1 MPDWKSEIRQR
12 LRGLRLSPERESEIL
27 DELSSHLQDRYD
39 ELCASGLSQS
49 EARRNVVAELDF
61 TDLVSELQTTEVASH
76 EPVPQGAPRTG
87 HFFSDFLM
95 DLRYAARTLRKS
107 PGFTTVAILTLA
119 LGIGAN
125 AAVFTVINSLIL
137 NPLPVDRIST
147 LVALNTT
154 QRKQA
159 AQLGDLQLL
168 SIPNFR
174 DLRNRTNSFASF
186 AAHSNP
192 AAVTIIDKDEPH
204 RAFMELVTANYF
216 ATLGLQ
222 PALGRFFLPD
232 EDTTSGMA
240 PVAVLGYSA
249 WQNRF
254 GGRADIV
261 GQSIKLNNVPF
272 TIIGVGPKDFK
283 GLYAVFGPDLWV
295 PFTMA
300 RQFLSPQQQDA
311 LTDRSIPLVTGIA
324 RLRDGNSFAQVQAE
338 MKIASASLDNEFP
351 DSNSG
356 QSLVVRHLTE
366 AAYGP
371 ERQGVVWG
379 SMLLAAIVGIVLLIA
394 CSNVANLLLARAAAR
409 RQEIAVRMALGAGR
423 TRLVRQLLT
432 ESVTVSLFS
441 GILGFLFGY
450 GGCQL
455 LSSLRPAEY
464 AQNLAELRIGPVVFG
479 FTFIVAILT
488 GLIFGIVPA
497 LRTSRTS
504 VSEVIKEET
513 RTAGRRRGRFSF
525 ANILLGAQ
533 VAGSLVLLVIAAIFL
548 HSIQQEYTIDPG
560 YQTKHLAIFM
570 LYPGQAG
577 YDQPHTEQ
585 FYKQVRD
592 RISSVPGISSL
603 SWASNMPLWGRKET
617 GLLLEGQEQRKKSDA
632 ISAVVNTVDLDYFS
646 TLGISFVAGRDFIQ
660 DDRDGSTSVAII
672 NDTMAA
678 QYWPNQNALGRRLQ
692 LPQGKNSLQ
701 VVGIVKASNYQTLGE
716 SPQPCVFIPL
726 RQNFSDGMILYVR
739 SEQDPNTILA
749 GVRDEIHRI
758 DPALAVEDIRTG
770 TKIIDQALWWGK
782 IAVNLLTV
790 FGFLAVGLASV
801 GLYGIMAYSVNQRR
815 REIGVRM
822 ALGANQ
828 ETVWFLI
835 LRQGMTMVLGGL
847 AAGVTIALLVGRGL
861 SRFLYGV
868 KGTDY
873 FSLAGASLTL
883 LLVALI
889 ACYLPARSASRVDPL
904 VALRDT

>member
-1 MPDWKSEIRQR
+1 MPDWKSEILER
-12 LRGLRLSPERESEIL
+12 LRGSRLSPERESEIL

-61 TDLVSELQTTEVASH
+61 TDLVSELQTTEVAPH

-107 PGFTTVAILTLA
+107 PGFAAVAILTLA

-192 AAVTIIDKDEPH
+192 TAVTIIDKDEPH

-216 ATLGLQ
+216 ATLGLH

-232 EDTTSGMA
+232 EDATPGMA

-254 GGRADIV
+254 GGRADVV
-261 GQSIKLNNVPF
+261 GQSIRLNNVPF

-311 LTDRSIPLVTGIA
+311 LTDRNIPLVTGIA

-371 ERQGVVWG
+371 ERQGVVWV

-423 TRLVRQLLT
+423 ARLVRQLLT
-432 ESVTVSLFS
+432 ESVTVSFFS

-513 RTAGRRRGRFSF
+513 RTAGRRRGRFSI

-560 YQTKHLAIFM
+560 YQTKYLAIFM

-577 YDQPHTEQ
+577 YDQPRTEQ
-585 FYKQVRD
+585 FYKQVRE

-646 TLGISFVAGRDFIQ
+646 TLGVSFVAGRDFSQ

-739 SEQDPNTILA
+739 SEQDANTILA

-758 DPALAVEDIRTG
+758 DPALAIEDIRTG
-770 TKIIDQALWWGK
+770 TKIIDQALWWRK
-782 IAVNLLTV
+782 IAVNLLSV

-835 LRQGMTMVLGGL
+835 LRQGMTIVLGGL
-847 AAGVTIALLVGRGL
+847 AAGVTIALLVGRAL